1 MVKNKRSIG
10 SILYDR
16 SSTLTF
22 LKPISSNIR
31 GRTPYSNSLFAGIDI
46 KVLILSRVSIR
57 YLDSYKQELA
67 SVPPLLVP

>member
-1 MVKNKRSIG
+1 MKNKRSIS
-10 SILYDR
+10 SILCDR

-22 LKPISSNIR
+22 LKPISSNIYS
-31 GRTPYSNSLFAGIDI
+31 RTPYSNSLFASIDI

-67 SVPPLLVP
+67 LVPPLLVP